1 MQILEAKTYSFRHD
15 GELMFGWTIET
26 DSEFVGAMDD
36 FPSEAHCKESVI
48 RHLKA
53 WNKELVCT
61 LNGIII
67 TV

>member
-1 MQILEAKTYSFRHD
+1 
-15 GELMFGWTIET
+15 MFGWTIET

-67 TV
+67 SV